1 MKASTA
7 IGILAGLF
15 LLGLGATIEGTSIL
29 ALFNIPAFI
38 IVFGGTLGATM
49 AGTSFD
55 RIKAI
60 PKLYVKAFKGAEL
73 DLVGRHRVLTDLA
86 ERARREGLLAL
97 DQDVADIE
105 DEFTRKGMQL
115 VVDGTD
121 PEVVREIMEVQ
132 IDGMAHRH
140 ATYADPFEKGAG
152 FAPTMGIIGTVMGL
166 ISVLKN
172 LSDPASLGPSISV
185 AFIATLYG
193 VGMANCVFL
202 PVANKLKQLSREEVE
217 LRTMTLEGILA
228 IQAGENPR
236 VVSDKLLSFI
246 PPSARPF
253 DDDGESGGLV
263 DESLAPDEELAA

>member
-1 MKASTA
+1 MKALTA
-7 IGILAGLF
+7 IGVV
-15 LLGLGATIEGTSIL
+15 LGLALLALGGTLEGTSIPSL
-29 ALFNIPAFI
+29 LNLPALL
-38 IVFGGTLGATM
+38 IVFGGTFGATA

-55 RIKAI
+55 RIAAI
-60 PKLYVKAFKGAEL
+60 PKLYVKAFKGHDL
-73 DLVGRHRVLTDLA
+73 DLVGRHKVLTDLA

-97 DQDVADIE
+97 DQHVGDI
-105 DEFTRKGMQL
+105 DDPFTRKGMQL

-140 ATYADPFEKGAG
+140 ATFADTFEKGAG
-152 FAPTMGIIGTVMGL
+152 LAPTMGIIGTVMGL

-172 LSDPASLGPSISV
+172 LSDPSSLGPSISV

-202 PVANKLKQLSREEVE
+202 PVATKLKAMSREEVE
-217 LRTMTLEGILA
+217 LRTMTVEGILA
-228 IQAGENPR
+228 IQSGENPR

-246 PPSARPF
+246 PPSARPAEGGAGSAGEDF
-253 DDDGESGGLV
+253 GDDAD
-263 DESLAPDEELAA
+263 LAAA

>member
-1 MKASTA
+1 MKATTA
-7 IGILAGLF
+7 IGIVAGLV
-15 LLGLGATIEGTSIL
+15 LLALGATLEGTSVV
-29 ALFNIPAFI
+29 ALFNVPAFL

-60 PKLYVKAFKGAEL
+60 PQLYIKAFKGDEL
-73 DLVGRHRVLTDLA
+73 DLPERHRVLTELA

-97 DQDVADIE
+97 DSAVGDI
-105 DEFTRKGMQL
+105 DDDFTRKGMQL

-140 ATYADPFEKGAG
+140 ATYADTFEKGAG

-172 LSDPASLGPSISV
+172 LSDPSSLGPSISV

-202 PVANKLKQLSREEVE
+202 PVSNRLKQLSREEVE

-236 VVSDKLLSFI
+236 VISDKLLSFI
-246 PPSARPF
+246 PPAHRPA
-253 DDDGESGGLV
+253 DDGGGGGYS
-263 DESLAPDEELAA
+263 DEGLAPDEELAA

>member
-1 MKASTA
+1 VL
-7 IGILAGLF
+7 LA
-15 LLGLGATIEGTSIL
+15 LGATLEGTSVVS
-29 ALFNIPAFI
+29 LFNVPAFL
-38 IVFGGTLGATM
+38 IVFGGTFGATM

-55 RIKAI
+55 RIKTI
-60 PKLYVKAFKGAEL
+60 PKLYAKALKGEDL
-73 DLVGRHRVLTDLA
+73 DLVARHRLLTDLA

-97 DQDVADIE
+97 DQDVAEID
-105 DEFTRKGMQL
+105 DDFTRKGMQL

-132 IDGMAHRH
+132 VDGMAHRH
-140 ATYADPFEKGAG
+140 AAHADPFEKAAG

-172 LSDPASLGPSISV
+172 LSDPSSLGPSISV

-202 PVANKLKQLSREEVE
+202 PIANRLKQLSREEVE
-217 LRTMTLEGILA
+217 LRNMTLEGILA

-236 VVSDKLLSFI
+236 VISDKLLSFI
-246 PPSARPF
+246 PPAHRPAE
-253 DDDGESGGLV
+253 DGRVGG
-263 DESLAPDEELAA
+263 SLGADGLAADEELAA